1 MPGLDVETV
10 RPDFPSFSE
19 GLSLRPSQKVLPG
32 PGLDF
37 PSFSEGLSLR
47 LDRAH
52 AQGYEVTNFPSFSEG
67 LSLRPENPET
77 NQAP

>member
-1 MPGLDVETV
+1 MMERPGRVK
-10 RPDFPSFSE
+10 DFPSFSE

-47 LDRAH
+47 
-52 AQGYEVTNFPSFSEG
+52 
-67 LSLRPENPET
+67 PENPET

>member
-1 MPGLDVETV
+1 MNIVAAPLTY
-10 RPDFPSFSE
+10 FPSFSE
-19 GLSLRPSQKVLPG
+19 GLSLRQGKKSTSSPFEN
-32 PGLDF
+32 F